1 MASSD
6 GENSVLSIEQVN
18 EENFRCLSILR
29 PVFWL
34 TYYLF
39 CCCLISD
46 ISRDRQRETR
56 DRSVILNFRKTL
68 KTLKK
73 KRFIDSEVFNAL
85 VQLYRHKPR
94 ANSLLV

>member
-18 EENFRCLSILR
+18 QENFRCFSVMR

-34 TYYLF
+34 AYYMF
-39 CCCLISD
+39 CCCLVSD
-46 ISRDRQRETR
+46 MSDEQQARN
-56 DRSVILNFRKTL
+56 DRSVIQKFRKTL

-73 KRFIDSEVFNAL
+73 KRFVDSEVFNAI

-94 ANSLLV
+94 ALNLLI

>member
-6 GENSVLSIEQVN
+6 GDNTVLSIEQVN
-18 EENFRCLSILR
+18 QENFRAFSVLR
-29 PVFWL
+29 PIFWL
-34 TYYLF
+34 AYYLF
-39 CCCLISD
+39 CCCMLSD
-46 ISRDRQRETR
+46 LGRNSEQRRR
-56 DRSVILNFRKTL
+56 DRSVILNFRQTL

-94 ANSLLV
+94 ANNLLL